1 MNVRTSEMVNLNLI
15 QKSLNN
21 SMFSEYISNLALTKI
36 LTERKGRLGVRIVN
50 NGKFVR
56 PESSKYV
63 DSIILARF

>member
-36 LTERKGRLGVRIVN
+36 LTERKVRKMKAIYFTEPN
-50 NGKFVR
+50 FVT
-56 PESSKYV
+56 E
-63 DSIILARF
+63 IF